1 MQQFWCY
8 LVEACAILHS
18 DVMKYVGIRLVPKF
32 HKLRLYVGGFPW
44 FQIFLLASCTWC
56 RFLWEDLTQR
66 MEVLSQIHRS
76 FNASRCSGV
85 FTAAIGC
92 PCRTGPKGLD
102 SAGSLRVWRYPKIN
116 GAMRWE
122 LLSVLEGGWRCFYV
136 TECPLMH
143 LVNQKTSKEDL
154 LRVLCLEYLFKKD
167 TLPLETSAQ
176 YV

>member
-66 MEVLSQIHRS
+66 MEVLSQIHTS
-76 FNASRCSGV
+76 FNASRCRGV

-102 SAGSLRVWRYPKIN
+102 STGSFF
-116 GAMRWE
+116 GATDD
-122 LLSVLEGGWRCFYV
+122 VF
-136 TECPLMH
+136 
-143 LVNQKTSKEDL
+143 
-154 LRVLCLEYLFKKD
+154 
-167 TLPLETSAQ
+167 PLEVGAWRELKISKNQWGYVLVVVECFGGRLKVVSMSQSAQ
-176 YV
+176 RKIYWEYCVWKIFAKKIHSP